1 MRRPRIAAMVK
12 ASQFRLE
19 AIVMATYVHSR
30 SALVPHVVRQGA
42 WFVFGSVVA
51 FGIPY
56 VGVSLLDLE
65 HDLYYGAYFAI
76 TLAMLAAYVR
86 SEHVDVRALFTRNWI
101 WSLAVGVPVAA
112 FVVWNVFR
120 TDDATARPHGAYFA
134 FEILWRGVGY
144 GTIDALLLTVF
155 PCVVTY
161 SMLRGHIRGV
171 VGRARS
177 IAIALPM
184 ILVITA
190 AYHLGYPQYRQDG
203 IAKPE
208 IGNTLISIPM
218 LATAN
223 PIGSIGAHVSMH
235 VTAVTH
241 SYETTI
247 FLPPKTDS

>member
-1 MRRPRIAAMVK
+1 MT
-12 ASQFRLE
+12 
-19 AIVMATYVHSR
+19 TYVHTR
-30 SALVPHVVRQGA
+30 SAPVPHVVRQGV

-56 VGVSLLDLE
+56 VGVSLLDMQ
-65 HDLYYGAYFAI
+65 HDLYYGAYFVI
-76 TLAMLAAYVR
+76 TLAMLAMCVR
-86 SEHVDVRALFTRNWI
+86 SEHVDVRAIFTRSWV

-134 FEILWRGVGY
+134 FEVLWRGVGY
-144 GTIDALLLTVF
+144 GAVDALLLTVF
-155 PCVVTY
+155 PCVVAY
-161 SMLRGHIRGV
+161 SMLEGRTAPVFR
-171 VGRARS
+171 RARYV
-177 IAIALPM
+177 AIAVPM

-190 AYHLGYPQYRQDG
+190 AYHLGYPQDG
-203 IAKPE
+203 VAKPE
-208 IGNTLISIPM
+208 TGNTLISIPM

-223 PIGSIGAHVSMH
+223 PIGSIGAHISMH

-247 FLPPKTDS
+247 FLPPQTDS